1 MFELSHYSAMP
12 TESVGSNIGVHID
25 KEDFDNNTD
34 ESAVLKP
41 VTVTND
47 NAELNVSLVLF
58 CFVC

>member
-1 MFELSHYSAMP
+1 MP

-25 KEDFDNNTD
+25 NEDFDNNTD

-58 CFVC
+58 CLLIII

>member
-25 KEDFDNNTD
+25 KEEFDDNTD
-34 ESAVLKP
+34 ESAVPKP

-47 NAELNVSLVLF
+47 NNAELNVSLAL
-58 CFVC
+58 FVC